1 MRPTSTNSDKKP
13 KNILELKPPETK
25 PKVTSK
31 PGMKTRT
38 MVKGVSD
45 IKTLREFLEKKK
57 LDRELN
63 RSQAKL
69 NIAQASTH
77 TASYGTLSSVQNQ
90 NTSSR
95 LACGDSSGVSKPNED
110 LPEWTRRG
118 NIKGE

>member
-1 MRPTSTNSDKKP
+1 
-13 KNILELKPPETK
+13 
-25 PKVTSK
+25 
-31 PGMKTRT
+31 MKTRT

-45 IKTLREFLEKKK
+45 INTLREFLAKKK
-57 LDRELN
+57 LDRELKQ
-63 RSQAKL
+63 SQAKL

-77 TASYGTLSSVQNQ
+77 TASYGTLPSVQNQ